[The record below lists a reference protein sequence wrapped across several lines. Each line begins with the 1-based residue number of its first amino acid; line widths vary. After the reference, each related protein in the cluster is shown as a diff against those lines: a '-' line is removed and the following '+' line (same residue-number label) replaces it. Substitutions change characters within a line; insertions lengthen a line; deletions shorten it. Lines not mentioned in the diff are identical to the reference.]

1 MTGTRPRAPERVLP
15 ERVPG
20 LNALAAGLSSGAPDV
35 ARFLPDPP
43 TLAAVSARATH
54 VRERFRLA
62 PRPGAAPEH
71 ADLADGRAV
80 AVVAGQQVGALTGPL
95 LTLVKAAAAIG
106 LARDLSRDVPAAP
119 LFWCAGE
126 DHDLVEVSRLPLP
139 SPGGPRDAGPDAGP
153 LLGNRKPVGALPV
166 GVDLEFAAQLLG
178 EGAGAPE
185 CPLDVE
191 TLLAL
196 SRGRSYHEAFVASM
210 RWLLPDPQLRFT
222 DAARREDK
230 PALVPL
236 AVRLV
241 RERQAVR
248 RLLEER
254 AEALVAAGHRLQVTT
269 EPRALP
275 LFAILGGERLL
286 LREEGGRLALKGGPE
301 GETFDPEEVVARFE
315 SGEWLPSF
323 SALTRPLAASVLF
336 PVAAAILGPAE
347 IAYWAQSHPLFGWAG
362 ILPPVLLPRPMA
374 AFVDPTSASL
384 LDRSGLTLEALL
396 QGREEVLRSHGSG
409 RAGGI
414 LSALERLRADNA
426 RELDALREPLLE
438 VDPTLARP
446 LQATRQNL
454 DFALSKLLEKA
465 SAAAGRADETF
476 ARQVDRLL
484 LSLLPGGQL
493 AERVYGPLPYL
504 ARYGREGLVGALL
517 SQLDWSLPGVQEVR
531 L

>member
-1 MTGTRPRAPERVLP
+1 MTGPRPPELVP
-15 ERVPG
+15 AARVPG
-20 LNALAAGLSSGAPDV
+20 LNALAAGLSSGSAEV

-43 TLAAVSARATH
+43 TLAAASGRAAR

-62 PRPGAAPEH
+62 PRQGAAPEH

-106 LARDLSRDVPAAP
+106 LARDLSRNVPAAP

-139 SPGGPRDAGPDAGP
+139 SPGGPRDAGPEAGP
-153 LLGNRKPVGALPV
+153 LQGNRRPVGALPV
-166 GVDLEFAAQLLG
+166 GVDLELAAALLS

-185 CPLDVE
+185 CPVDVE
-191 TLLAL
+191 TLLGL

-210 RWLLPDPQLRFT
+210 RWLLPDPELRFA

-236 AVRLV
+236 AARLV
-241 RERQAVR
+241 RERRDVR

-254 AEALVAAGHRLQVTT
+254 ALALVTAGHRLQVGM

-275 LFAILGGERLL
+275 LFAIAGGERLL
-286 LREEGGRLALKGGPE
+286 LREEGERLALKGGAE
-301 GETFDPEEVVARFE
+301 GETFEAEEVVSRFE

-347 IAYWAQSHPLFGWAG
+347 IAYWAQSYPLFDWAG
-362 ILPPVLLPRPMA
+362 VLPPVLVPRPMA

-384 LDRSGLTLEALL
+384 LGRSGLSLEALL
-396 QGREEVLRSHGSG
+396 PGREEVLRSHGSG
-409 RAGGI
+409 RAKGV
-414 LSALERLRADNA
+414 LSGLERLRATNA
-426 RELDALREPLLE
+426 QELDALREPLLG
-438 VDPTLARP
+438 VDPALARP
-446 LQATRQNL
+446 LEATRQNL

-484 LSLLPGGQL
+484 LALLPGGQL
-493 AERVYGPLPYL
+493 AERVYGPLPYV

-517 SQLDWSLPGVQEVR
+517 SQLDWSLPGIQEVR